1 MTDTIQHPDTLQRF
15 LFDGTPVRGA
25 LVRLDAAWQEVLS
38 RRDYPT
44 PIRSALGELLA
55 AGQLLAANLKFDGTL
70 VLQLQGKGA
79 LKVLVVECNA
89 DRTVRATAKWEGEVA
104 DVGLRDLVGEGGVFV
119 ITLDPKNGNDPWQ
132 GIVALEGGSIA
143 EMLSHYMQR
152 SEQLDT
158 WMMLAADGTTAAGVL
173 LQRLPDGHG
182 DADGWPRVQ
191 MLAETL
197 QREELLGLDADVLLN
212 RLYHEEQ
219 VRVFDAEPVSFL
231 CNCSRERVGE
241 MLKMLGDEEVAE
253 IVLEQ
258 GSVEIGCDFCNQ
270 QYVFDEDDISELFD
284 YDVTETE
291 RQARH

>member
-1 MTDTIQHPDTLQRF
+1 MTDTIQSPDTLQRF

-25 LVRLDAAWQEVLS
+25 MVRLDAAWQEVLS
-38 RRDYPT
+38 RRDYPA

-104 DVGLRDLVGEGGVFV
+104 DVGLRDLVGEGGVLV
-119 ITLDPKNGNDPWQ
+119 ITLDPKNGNEPWQ

-158 WMMLAADGTTAAGVL
+158 WMMLAADGKTAAGVL

-182 DADGWPRVQ
+182 DADGWPRVR

-241 MLKMLGDEEVAE
+241 MLKMLGGEEVAE

-270 QYVFDEDDISELFD
+270 QYVFDEDDVRELFD

>member
-1 MTDTIQHPDTLQRF
+1 MTDKIQHPDTLQRF
-15 LFDGTPVRGA
+15 LFDGSPVRGA

-38 RRDYPT
+38 RRDYPA
-44 PIRSALGELLA
+44 PIRNALGELLA

-104 DVGLRDLVGEGGVFV
+104 DVGLRDLVGEGGMFV

-158 WMMLAADGTTAAGVL
+158 WMMLAADGETAAGLL

-191 MLAETL
+191 TLADTL
-197 QREELLGLDADVLLN
+197 TREELLGLDADVLLT

-231 CNCSRERVGE
+231 CSCSRERVGD
-241 MLKMLGDEEVAE
+241 MLKMLGGEEVGD

-270 QYVFDEDDISELFD
+270 QYVFDEDDVRELFD
-284 YDVTETE
+284 YDVTEAV